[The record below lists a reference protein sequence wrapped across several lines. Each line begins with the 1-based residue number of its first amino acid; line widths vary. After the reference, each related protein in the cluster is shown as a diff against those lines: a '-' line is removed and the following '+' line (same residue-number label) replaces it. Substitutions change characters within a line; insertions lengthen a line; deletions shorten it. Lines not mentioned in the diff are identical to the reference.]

1 MKILELVILVIL
13 FLGAIKDT
21 PNRLSEKLFERKIQ
35 KAKEQSEKAVSEA
48 KKSVSSQESAN
59 ITSSAI
65 ENMRKL
71 SLTFVYL
78 LTMIFYYLVGRE
90 ITFSVFAVIITA
102 LQFLST
108 SYFYIDSMQNLK
120 NGGFPTFRRI
130 PMFLN
135 VILDYVYYPVAIYIL
150 LTV

>member
-1 MKILELVILVIL
+1 MRILELVILVIL

-71 SLTFVYL
+71 SLTFVYFL
-78 LTMIFYYLVGRE
+78 LSGR
-90 ITFSVFAVIITA
+90 TR
-102 LQFLST
+102 
-108 SYFYIDSMQNLK
+108 N
-120 NGGFPTFRRI
+120 
-130 PMFLN
+130 
-135 VILDYVYYPVAIYIL
+135 YIL
-150 LTV
+150 CICSNYNSIAVLEHFVFLY